1 MKPTQEK
8 KSPLKPKVSALVT
21 NGTAFILS
29 FFIFAQQAF
38 AQSAWSGVC
47 VGGDDND
54 VATIQGLECLIAN
67 VFQVILTVIGLAGF
81 VMMIVGAFRWLVSG
95 GNTKGVESAR
105 NTITFAVVGL
115 VVALSAFIVLN
126 LIASFTGVN
135 VITSF
140 VIPEST

>member
-1 MKPTQEK
+1 MKAKLEK
-8 KSPLKPKVSALVT
+8 S
-21 NGTAFILS
+21 TAFRHKISAIIANGSAFIFS

-81 VMMIVGAFRWLVSG
+81 VMMIIGAFRWLVSG
-95 GNTKGVESAR
+95 GNAKGVEAAR

-126 LIASFTGVN
+126 LIASFTGIN

-140 VIPEST
+140 VIPESN